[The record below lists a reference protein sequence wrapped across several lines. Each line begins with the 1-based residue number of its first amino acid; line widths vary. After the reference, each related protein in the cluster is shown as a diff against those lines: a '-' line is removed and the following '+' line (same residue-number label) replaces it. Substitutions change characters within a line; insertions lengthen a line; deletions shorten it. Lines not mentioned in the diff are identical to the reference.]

1 MAKLATKTVNHEN
14 RSVRRILEAALA
26 VWSRDGYHGSSLQD
40 IADEAGVA
48 KSLLHYHFASKEH
61 LLIELEVVHSRELAS
76 AVRARLE
83 RSTPSVEAA
92 LAALDQVWEGMVAT
106 RHQFPFVLEVMRAR
120 SSSPALRAR
129 LTEFDR
135 EITQLLRDGILRSL
149 GPLAERMVIPPAR
162 MADLLHVAFAGFGM
176 RLYQVDDV
184 AEVRN
189 SYDDFKLLVR
199 SILPFAPPVGGSARK
214 SKKGVAR

>member
-1 MAKLATKTVNHEN
+1 MGKVAQKTVNHEN

-26 VWSRDGYHGSSLQD
+26 VWSRDGYHGSSLQE

-61 LLIELEVVHSRELAS
+61 MLIELEAVHSRALAQ

-92 LAALDQVWEGMVAT
+92 LDALDQVWDGMVAT
-106 RHQFPFVLEVMRAR
+106 RHQFPFVLEVCRAR

-129 LTEFDR
+129 LVEFDR
-135 EITQLLRDGILRSL
+135 EITNLLRDGILRSL
-149 GPLAERMVIPPAR
+149 GPLAGGMLIPPDR
-162 MADLLHVAFAGFGM
+162 MADLLHVAFAGFSM
-176 RLYQVDDV
+176 RLYQTDDV
-184 AEVRN
+184 AEVRRT
-189 SYDDFKLLVR
+189 YDDFKLLVR
-199 SILPFAPPVGGSARK
+199 SILPTAPAPRRN
-214 SKKGVAR
+214 KGVVR